1 MAEAGG
7 TARDRAT
14 RAAGAGLVDGLGRLA
29 RRHHRSAAFAAAL
42 TATGREPAT
51 LSAAAL
57 FRTAGKA
64 GLRCRKLR
72 LAWTDLAR
80 LEDQLP
86 AIVALTDGSRMI
98 LLETRE
104 SGGTALAVLENP
116 RDPGAEPLVVDRLRF
131 EQAWTGET
139 VVVRAVT
146 AAAGRP
152 FDWRLVATLL
162 GEEPRLLRDWLACT
176 LALAALAAV
185 PILFVQLLL
194 RRVLP
199 SRAEHSLLVIALAV
213 LGVVLAEAVFRGLR
227 AYLTARL
234 SARAQAR
241 LSTHMFE
248 RLMVLPPTALDGIPV
263 GEACQRFG
271 ELRTLSE
278 TVSRVVPRIALDVGV
293 LALFLP
299 LIAMFSTPLFL
310 AFAALGG
317 IGAALLIPALPPLR
331 RAGERLA
338 EVRAA
343 RGAFLVQSVA
353 GIGTIKGLALGH
365 DRIRRWDRLTAAVGK
380 AHLDESR
387 LADALEAFA
396 LPAERVLV
404 LGLLALGIGFA
415 ALRERPV
422 EFAPLVGAVLLVQRA
437 IAPLPDLAALARAR
451 GVARTAG
458 RRLGALVNRPAEAA
472 DATMAAPAMLA
483 GGIAFD
489 AVRFRYPD
497 AAAPALRDVSFAIEP
512 GTTLGIMGRSGA
524 GKTTIARLLQ
534 GLHAPDG
541 GTVRLDGLD
550 IAAIDPRHL
559 RRAVALVPQTS
570 LFLAG
575 TIRETIT
582 AACPDAGF
590 EAMTHA
596 ATAAGASEF
605 IDRLPRGY
613 ETRLADGA
621 PTLSA
626 GQRQRLALARALIT
640 NPPILVLDEALSALD
655 AELEG
660 SVEAGLR
667 DVRQGRT
674 TIIVSHRLATLI
686 GCDRILVM
694 ADGHVRDCGPHDELL
709 ERCDVYG
716 AAWTRQRGTL
726 ENEGGGDG
734 LLALS

>member
-1 MAEAGG
+1 MTG
-7 TARDRAT
+7 TGETVRDKRT
-14 RAAGAGLVDGLGRLA
+14 KAAGADLVDGLGRLA
-29 RRHHRSAAFAAAL
+29 RRHHRSAAFADAL
-42 TATGREPAT
+42 TATGREPAAM
-51 LSAAAL
+51 SPAAL
-57 FRTAGKA
+57 LRVAGKA
-64 GLRCRKLR
+64 GLRCRRLR
-72 LAWTDLAR
+72 LAWPDLAR

-86 AIVALTDGSRMI
+86 AIVSLTDGSRMI

-104 SGGTALAVLENP
+104 TGGTALAVLENP

-131 EQAWTGET
+131 ELAWTGET
-139 VVVRAVT
+139 VVVQQVVAG
-146 AAAGRP
+146 AAGRP
-152 FDWRLVATLL
+152 FDWRMVAALL
-162 GEEPRLLRDWLACT
+162 GEEPGLLRDWLACT

-213 LGVVLAEAVFRGLR
+213 LGVVLAEAVFRALR

-241 LSTHMFE
+241 LSAQMFD
-248 RLMVLPPTALDGIPV
+248 RLMALPPTALDGVPV
-263 GEACQRFG
+263 GEACQRIG
-271 ELRTLSE
+271 ELQTLSE
-278 TVSRVVPRIALDVGV
+278 TLSRVVPRIALDVAV

-299 LIAMFSTPLFL
+299 LIATLSAPLLL
-310 AFAALGG
+310 AFVAFGG
-317 IGAALLIPALPPLR
+317 FGAALLIPALPPLR

-343 RGAFLVQSVA
+343 RSAFLVQSVA
-353 GIGTIKGLALGH
+353 GIGTIKGLALGP

-380 AHLDESR
+380 ARLDESR
-387 LADALEAFA
+387 LADALEAVA
-396 LPAERVLV
+396 LPAERVV
-404 LGLLALGIGFA
+404 VVGLLVLGIGFA
-415 ALRERPV
+415 ALRGRPV
-422 EFAPLVGAVLLVQRA
+422 ELAPLIGAVLLVQRA

-451 GVARTAG
+451 GAARTAG

-472 DATMAAPAMLA
+472 DATAAAPAVLA
-483 GGIAFD
+483 GAIAFE

-497 AAAPALRDVSFAIEP
+497 AATPALRGISFAVEA

-524 GKTTIARLLQ
+524 GKTTVVRLLQ
-534 GLHAPDG
+534 RLHAPDG
-541 GTVRLDGLD
+541 GTIRIDGLD
-550 IAAIDPRHL
+550 VAAIDPRRL

-575 TIRETIT
+575 TIRELIT

-596 ATAAGASEF
+596 AAAAGAGEF

-640 NPPILVLDEALSALD
+640 TPPILVLDEALSALD

-660 SVEAGLR
+660 GVEAGLR
-667 DVRQGRT
+667 AARRGLT
-674 TIIVSHRLATLI
+674 TIIVSHRLPTLMA
-686 GCDRILVM
+686 CDRILVM
-694 ADGHVRDCGPHDELL
+694 ADGEVRDIGGHDDLL
-709 ERCDVYG
+709 ERCEQYG
-716 AAWTRQRGTL
+716 AAWTRQRGAL
-726 ENEGGGDG
+726 ESDGGEG